1 MSNFTF
7 SELHTYVL
15 RQPAFSAKL
24 HEITGQLLDGD
35 STIKEAEDLLNLLIE
50 VTPMSLLQE
59 DRIRNWMAKECA
71 EILHHEFCTW
81 KENFEYKLETR
92 TVKIKKL
99 AEQAPIF

>member
-35 STIKEAEDLLNLLIE
+35 STIKEAEDLLTLLIE

-59 DRIRNWMAKECA
+59 DRIRQWMADECA
-71 EILHHEFCTW
+71 EILENQFCTW
-81 KENFEYKLETR
+81 EKNLAYKLRTR
-92 TVKIKKL
+92 TVKVKKL